1 MGGGK
6 SPQGQPLK
14 PGGKKFWEFF
24 RGGEIFFPFHVLVA
38 CACMV
43 RKFMKKP
50 YCKNYFARKFC

>member
-14 PGGKKFWEFF
+14 PGGKNFWEFF
-24 RGGEIFFPFHVLVA
+24 RGGGKNFFPFHVLVA

-43 RKFMKKP
+43 YP
-50 YCKNYFARKFC
+50 GLESVFANTFNI